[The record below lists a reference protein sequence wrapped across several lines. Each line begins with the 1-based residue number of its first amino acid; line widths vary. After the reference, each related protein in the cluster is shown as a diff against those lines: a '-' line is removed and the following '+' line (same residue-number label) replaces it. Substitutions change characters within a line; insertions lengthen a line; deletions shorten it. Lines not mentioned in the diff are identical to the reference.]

1 MSVAQKAGAVRLRP
15 PQNAVHR
22 RAITMWTT
30 RSAVGYGLAALV
42 FLVLAAFVDGAGT
55 VFAVLAFLTALA
67 GACYAI
73 VVPRW
78 RYGVHRWE
86 VTGDAVYT
94 SSGWLWH
101 QYRVAPMSRIQTVD
115 TVRGPFYQL
124 FKLSAVTVTT
134 ASAMGPLRIDGLDE
148 EFARDLVERLNRVTQ
163 ATPGDAT

>member
-1 MSVAQKAGAVRLRP
+1 MVTQKAGAVRLRP

-30 RSAVGYGLAALV
+30 RSAAAYGLVALV
-42 FLVLAAFVDGAGT
+42 FLGLAAFVDGAGT
-55 VFAVLAFLTALA
+55 LFAVLAFLTALA
-67 GACYAI
+67 GACYAV

-78 RYGVHRWE
+78 RYRVHRWE

-148 EFARDLVERLNRVTQ
+148 EFARDLVDRLNRVTQ

>member
-1 MSVAQKAGAVRLRP
+1 MTVAQKAGAVRLRP
-15 PQNAVHR
+15 PQNTVHR

-30 RSAVGYGLAALV
+30 RSAVSYGLVALV
-42 FLVLAAFVDGAGT
+42 FLGLSAFVDGAST

-67 GACYAI
+67 GACYAV

-78 RYGVHRWE
+78 RYRVHRWE

-94 SSGWLWH
+94 SSGWLW
-101 QYRVAPMSRIQTVD
+101 QQFRVAPMSRIQTVD
-115 TVRGPFYQL
+115 TLRGPFYQI

-134 ASAMGPLRIDGLDE
+134 ASAMGPLTIDGLDE
-148 EFARDLVERLNRVTQ
+148 EFARDLVDRLNRVTQ

>member
-1 MSVAQKAGAVRLRP
+1 MVAQQAGAVRLRP
-15 PQNAVHR
+15 PQNAVHP

-30 RSAVGYGLAALV
+30 RSAVAYGLVAVVFLGLAA
-42 FLVLAAFVDGAGT
+42 FADGAGT
-55 VFAVLAFLTALA
+55 LFVVLAFLTALA

-78 RYGVHRWE
+78 RYRVHRWE
-86 VTGDAVYT
+86 VTDDAVYT

-115 TVRGPFYQL
+115 TMRGPFYQL

-148 EFARDLVERLNRVTQ
+148 EFARDLVDRLNRVTQ